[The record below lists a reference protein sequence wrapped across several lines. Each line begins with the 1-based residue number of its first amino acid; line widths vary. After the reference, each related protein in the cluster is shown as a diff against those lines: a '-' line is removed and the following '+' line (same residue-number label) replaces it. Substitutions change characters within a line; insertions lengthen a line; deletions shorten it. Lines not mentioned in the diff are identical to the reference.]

1 MRAKIVAVFP
11 AAALAFPFVSGW
23 VFASIKHFDLFRSSA
38 KATVFALAPSHV
50 FVCVLS
56 AILSVFIYI
65 YIYIYPAIYPSKVDT
80 ACVSAFLGLYT
91 HDVDLALQSLLTI
104 QLVVG
109 VVCGLPAVGVACPDI
124 SP

>member
-38 KATVFALAPSHV
+38 KATVFALAPSYV

-65 YIYIYPAIYPSKVDT
+65 YIYLSSYISFQGGYSV
-80 ACVSAFLGLYT
+80 CVSAFLGIYT